1 MNARTSRAILIAPLF
16 LAACGSEPRAEAP
29 DAAPPA
35 TTPPAAPAPD
45 ARPAP
50 PPPAGTAP
58 PPPPPVAN
66 APTAADS
73 AAARAEDVSPEWK
86 QRSRMGESYASC
98 MEKTTNAPE
107 SARPPLVAACGR
119 LPDAPKK

>member
-1 MNARTSRAILIAPLF
+1 MNASTVRTFLIAPLL

-29 DAAPPA
+29 DAAPAVQPEA
-35 TTPPAAPAPD
+35 AASAAPAAAPTTAD
-45 ARPAP
+45 AGPAP
-50 PPPAGTAP
+50 PSSGPA
-58 PPPPPVAN
+58 

-73 AAARAEDVSPEWK
+73 AAAKAEDVSPEWK

-98 MEKTTNAPE
+98 MEKTVNASEPVR
-107 SARPPLVAACGR
+107 ATLVAACGR